1 MTSNFEL
8 LKKEDN
14 LVYIEIVWKEGKT
27 MMILLKAIIS
37 RKNLKCQNSVKTEE
51 FDTDKGDQNAVTFF
65 SPMVDMLCQFIDRP

>member
-1 MTSNFEL
+1 
-8 LKKEDN
+8 
-14 LVYIEIVWKEGKT
+14 

-51 FDTDKGDQNAVTFF
+51 FDTDKDDQNAVTFF